1 MTQIGDITS
10 RDADNL
16 IICKGEKMKIT
27 EAVDKYNAAEQELI
41 IEAYEREGG
50 DTEDVDLILLDRICA
65 RLGLGLDNDDL
76 DNDDIAEEV
85 NFDEYGSHFGDVSE
99 SEDEL

>member
-1 MTQIGDITS
+1 MWIFLSI
-10 RDADNL
+10 R
-16 IICKGEKMKIT
+16 KGEKMKIT
-27 EAVDKYNAAEQELI
+27 EVVDKYKPDEQELI

-76 DNDDIAEEV
+76 DNDDIAEEI
-85 NFDEYGSHFGDVSE
+85 NFDEYGTHFEDVSE
-99 SEDEL
+99 SDDEL

>member
-1 MTQIGDITS
+1 
-10 RDADNL
+10 
-16 IICKGEKMKIT
+16 MKIT
-27 EAVDKYNAAEQELI
+27 EAVDKYKADEQELI

-65 RLGLGLDNDDL
+65 RLGLGLDNEDI

-85 NFDEYGSHFGDVSE
+85 NFA
-99 SEDEL
+99 